1 MKTYQIIPEKDM
13 IEMSKE
19 VGGNNVFAH
28 MLSIANEY
36 KAANVVP
43 IYLLDNEKAEI
54 LVLGKDYLNKKLH

>member
-19 VGGNNVFAH
+19 VGGNNVFTR

-43 IYLLDNEKAEI
+43 IYLLDKEKAEI